1 MVELSTNIII
11 NKNLEDVFEL
21 MYNKEDNFD
30 NINDEMY
37 KIIEYTT
44 SKWKIKNG
52 KRKKMSQLYIYVNNL
67 PQYLKNYTIED
78 DNYIRIRRKYKIIND
93 GDKYKE
99 LKCKDDII
107 NLKSSYLSLI
117 KSMKL
122 INIKERIKLTSIEE
136 NKTKLDFEIKINI
149 GIPNKDEFE
158 NYIKI
163 IFQNILDNLVEKLS
177 CVDE

>member
-99 LKCKDDII
+99 LKCIV
-107 NLKSSYLSLI
+107 
-117 KSMKL
+117 
-122 INIKERIKLTSIEE
+122 SITMM
-136 NKTKLDFEIKINI
+136 N
-149 GIPNKDEFE
+149 
-158 NYIKI
+158 
-163 IFQNILDNLVEKLS
+163 
-177 CVDE
+177 